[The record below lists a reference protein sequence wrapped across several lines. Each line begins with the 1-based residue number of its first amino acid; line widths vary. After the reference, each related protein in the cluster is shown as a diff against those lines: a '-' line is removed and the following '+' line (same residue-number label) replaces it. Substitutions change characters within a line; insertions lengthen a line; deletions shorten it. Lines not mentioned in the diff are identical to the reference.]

1 MSATQTQVILISQ
14 AEAARLLGVE
24 RTTICRM
31 CRRGDLE
38 LVHIGRRALITMAS
52 VDAFVESQVQRLG
65 HQQRR

>member
-24 RTTICRM
+24 RTTIWRM

-38 LVHIGRRALITMAS
+38 RVHIGRRALITLAS
-52 VDAFVESQVQRLG
+52 VDAFVESQVERLG
-65 HQQRR
+65 HQHRR